1 MYKTPGAIVNGGVV
15 IGTDGTL
22 YANGG
27 NTVAGEAS
35 AGVFALNSDGSLNG
49 IMLQRRT
56 LATACQ
62 SSITEDISTSFR
74 TKPSIIL

>member
-27 NTVAGEAS
+27 NAVAGEAS
-35 AGVFALNSDGSLNG
+35 AGVFALNSDGSL

-56 LATACQ
+56 LTTAYQ
-62 SSITEDISTSFR
+62 SSITEDISISSR
-74 TKPSIIL
+74 TKPSII